1 MKPLIKGGS
10 DLSRQLNTEYKGHAI
25 YCITLIFL
33 GKLLAIKMIQ
43 INLLTRS
50 KDEELPSQE
59 PELRPLPLLRE
70 LPLSPVPP
78 WSVLQR

>member
-1 MKPLIKGGS
+1 MKPYKGIIGFS
-10 DLSRQLNTEYKGHAI
+10 HRQLNSKYKGDAI
-25 YCITLIFL
+25 HCITLTFL
-33 GKLLAIKMIQ
+33 GIMLAIKVIQ

-59 PELRPLPLLRE
+59 PELRLLPLLRE
-70 LPLSPVPP
+70 LPLSPVTP